1 MIFLAPKKLW
11 LQKQPAVQKGSLPMA
26 IWQQPGGGDYYDDFD
41 DEDDFYGDYDDYDD
55 DFDDGGGY
63 DDDDCGDGYNDDDP

>member
-11 LQKQPAVQKGSLPMA
+11 LQQQPTVQKGSLPMA
-26 IWQQPGGGDYYDDFD
+26 IWQQPGGGDDFD
-41 DEDDFYGDYDDYDD
+41 DYGD

-63 DDDDCGDGYNDDDP
+63 DDDVCGDGYNDDDP

>member
-11 LQKQPAVQKGSLPMA
+11 LQQQPAVQKGSLPMA

-41 DEDDFYGDYDDYDD
+41 DGD
-55 DFDDGGGY
+55 DFDDYGDDFGDGGGY
-63 DDDDCGDGYNDDDP
+63 NGEDCGGGYNDDDP

>member
-1 MIFLAPKKLW
+1 MTHHIYIFNGGNPPVTNPQLL
-11 LQKQPAVQKGSLPMA
+11 SLLSRPHH
-26 IWQQPGGGDYYDDFD
+26 GGILTGGNVLGNH
-41 DEDDFYGDYDDYDD
+41 FYGDYDDYGD

>member
-11 LQKQPAVQKGSLPMA
+11 LQQQPAVQKGSLPMA

-41 DEDDFYGDYDDYDD
+41 DEDDFYGD
-55 DFDDGGGY
+55 
-63 DDDDCGDGYNDDDP
+63 